1 MSDYER
7 TLGELASRIS
17 GLRAALVFE
26 SSGIEVCS
34 WGGADPDLNS
44 AEFAELLGRLGDT
57 DTVAAEGDLH
67 GVTICG
73 TDGQWLLVPLGA
85 EYALALLAEPTVP
98 QGKLRFYA
106 EEWVAAHREEFA

>member
-7 TLGELASRIS
+7 TLGELAARIS

-34 WGGADPDLNS
+34 WGGADPDLNA
-44 AEFAELLGRLGDT
+44 AEFAELLGRLGAT
-57 DTVAAEGDLH
+57 DTVAAEGSMD
-67 GVTICG
+67 GVTIRG
-73 TDGQWLLVPLGA
+73 TEGQWLLVPLGA
-85 EYALALLAEPTVP
+85 EYALALLAEPAVP